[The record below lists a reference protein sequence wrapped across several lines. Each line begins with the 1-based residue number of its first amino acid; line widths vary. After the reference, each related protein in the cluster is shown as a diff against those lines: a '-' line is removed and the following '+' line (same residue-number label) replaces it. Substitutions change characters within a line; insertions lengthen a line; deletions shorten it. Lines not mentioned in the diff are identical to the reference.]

1 MATIIRSFTFGDM
14 NVHYML
20 NGLNRASVVMLPAD
34 KPCDLFTK
42 KNGNCF
48 YCGSLA
54 HLHLAGYSAGI
65 YSNSLKL
72 SETLDELTY
81 KEQTVEET
89 DECVTVITTEE
100 ASAGFGIRHYLIWYR
115 GEKGVEMKTEF
126 YNNTNE
132 VQTLEYLTSASLDAL
147 SPYRDNDAGKQLVFH
162 RFKAGWSMEGLHLA
176 NTLSEIGLE
185 RAWAN
190 SGESIKIGAV
200 GSRAVREYHPYGA
213 IEDTAEGVTWGLYLA
228 HNASWQMELTRTAD
242 GVSLSAGLADIL
254 TGQWSKRIEV
264 GESFTSPSAYVTVT
278 NGSIAE
284 SSNRLLSM
292 RHRVLDKA
300 TVDQDMDILYNDF
313 VTTWGRPTEKALLEM
328 ADILSRGRTKYLV
341 MDAGW
346 FTKILPENGEDFD
359 PVVGIGDW
367 NVDENAFPHGMKY
380 YTEEIRKRGMVP
392 GIWMEFE
399 CADKRSMAY
408 GKDFD
413 HLKLKRNGKVIN
425 GHVINGRVE
434 NFFDFSNPE
443 TIEYLDRKVI
453 DFLRDNDFGYL
464 KIDYNAST
472 GIGIDG
478 EDSPGENL
486 RQHMV
491 RVRDYFC
498 KIRDGV
504 PNIVI
509 ENCASGGCRL
519 EPSMMD
525 ISAMCSASDTHEG
538 YEGAVVAANLHYV
551 NPPRQNQ
558 LWCTLHPEYD
568 AAHFS
573 HIISTGFLGRICW
586 SGRIA
591 ELSEAQLN
599 EMFKAEDFYVEVA
612 PIIKKGDSRIFR
624 TDPCSFR
631 DPTGTQAV
639 LRISE
644 DGKRALVVAHALRE
658 SKHIEID
665 GLEGYSLVKSLYP
678 SEATL
683 DGDTLR
689 IDPKTDFSGNVYLLE
704 RA

>member
-1 MATIIRSFTFGDM
+1 MAKILQTVPLGDM
-14 NVHYML
+14 TAYYL
-20 NGLNRASVVMLPAD
+20 INGLERVTLALLPSD
-34 KPCDLFTK
+34 KPCDFTTK
-42 KNGNCF
+42 KNVNCMH
-48 YCGSLA
+48 CGSLA
-54 HLHLAGYSAGI
+54 HLHLSGYSAGI

-72 SETLDELTY
+72 SETLDELRY
-81 KEQTVEET
+81 KNQTVEET
-89 DECVTVITTEE
+89 DDTVTVITTEE

-126 YNNTNE
+126 YNNTDE

-200 GSRAVREYHPYGA
+200 GSRSVREYHPYGA
-213 IEDTAEGVTWGLYLA
+213 IEDTEEGVTWGLYLA

-254 TGQWSKRIEV
+254 TGQWSKRIAV
-264 GESFTSPSAYVTVT
+264 GESFTSPSAYLTVT
-278 NGSIAE
+278 KGSIAE

-313 VTTWGRPTEKALLEM
+313 VTTWGRPTEEALIKM

-346 FTKILPENGEDFD
+346 YTKILPENGEEVD

-367 NVDENAFPHGMKY
+367 NVDEKAFPHGMKY
-380 YTEEIRKRGMVP
+380 YTEEIRKRGMIP

-399 CADKRSMAY
+399 CADKRSIAY

-472 GIGIDG
+472 GIGVDG

-504 PNIVI
+504 PNIVV

-525 ISAMCSASDTHEG
+525 IAAMCSASDTHEG
-538 YEGAVVAANLHYV
+538 YEGAVVAANLHYL

-599 EMFKAEDFYVEVA
+599 EMFTAENFYAEVA

-639 LRISE
+639 LRVSE
-644 DGKRALVVAHALRE
+644 DGKRALVVAHALRD
-658 SKHIEID
+658 SKPID
-665 GLEGYSLVKSLYP
+665 VCGVSGYTVVKSLYP

-689 IDPKTDFSGNVYLLE
+689 INPKTDFSGNVYLLE
-704 RA
+704 KV